1 MKIVMN
7 KKNMEDQTLT
17 EEKKKKVVRVSVIC
31 RP

>member
-17 EEKKKKVVRVSVIC
+17 EEKKNKVLRVSVIC